1 MSIQEGQVMNED
13 IDAVNRMRAITLSRE
28 YGSGGGEIA
37 SRLAKRLGWALI
49 DHAIVERTAREL
61 GTSQEEAEAHDEHT
75 EGRVSQVLNSML
87 YLSPASMVIAPPEVF
102 LSDEV
107 YRSAVN
113 KLVRAA
119 AERGHVV
126 IVGRASQVILAGLR
140 DVLHVRILAPFEKR
154 VAYVMQR
161 EGLDQHAAESR
172 IHTKD
177 HDRAK
182 HLEMEYHQK
191 LEDGHLYDL
200 VLNTSLLD
208 LESAVEVICFTLQQ
222 KAKGLA
228 TKTGELGPARGLS
241 QYPGQPQDF
250 RPLKPGTR

>member
-1 MSIQEGQVMNED
+1 MSIQEGQVMNEE
-13 IDAVNRMRAITLSRE
+13 IDAINRMRAITLSRE

-37 SRLAKRLGWALI
+37 SRLAKRLGWRLI
-49 DHAIVERTAREL
+49 DHAIVERTALEM
-61 GTSQEEAEAHDEHT
+61 GTSTQEAEAHDEYT
-75 EGRVSQVLNSML
+75 KGIVSRVLNTML
-87 YLSPASMVIAPPEVF
+87 YLYPASMVSAPPEAF
-102 LSDEV
+102 LSDEE
-107 YRSAVN
+107 YRHAVN
-113 KLVRAA
+113 KIVRAA

-177 HDRAK
+177 HDRAR

-208 LESAVEVICFTLQQ
+208 LESAVEVICFTLHER
-222 KAKGLA
+222 ALGLA
-228 TKTGELGPARGLS
+228 TKTGELGPARGVS
-241 QYPGQPQDF
+241 RYPNQPGDLL
-250 RPLKPGTR
+250 P

>member
-1 MSIQEGQVMNED
+1 MNED
-13 IDAVNRMRAITLSRE
+13 IDPINRMRAITISRE

-37 SRLAKRLGWALI
+37 SRLAKRLGWRLI
-49 DHAIVERTAREL
+49 DHAIVERTALEM
-61 GTSQEEAEAHDEHT
+61 GTSTQEAEAHDEYT
-75 EGRVSQVLNSML
+75 VGRVSQVLNSML
-87 YLSPASMVIAPPEVF
+87 YLYPASMVSAPPEAF
-102 LSDEV
+102 LSDDD
-107 YRSAVN
+107 YRNTVN
-113 KLVRAA
+113 RIVKAA
-119 AERGHVV
+119 AVRGHVV

-140 DVLHVRILAPFEKR
+140 DVLHVRIIAPFEKR

-161 EGLDQHAAESR
+161 EGLDQHTAESR

-191 LEDGHLYDL
+191 FEDAHLYDL

-228 TKTGELGPARGLS
+228 TKTSDLGPARGVS
-241 QYPGQPQDF
+241 RYPDQPGDF
-250 RPLKPGTR
+250 LPLTHRFEE

>member
-1 MSIQEGQVMNED
+1 MNED
-13 IDAVNRMRAITLSRE
+13 IDPIKRMRAITISRE

-37 SRLAKRLGWALI
+37 SRLAKRLGWDLI
-49 DHAIVERTAREL
+49 DHAIVERVASEM
-61 GTSQEEAEAHDEHT
+61 GTSTQEAEAHDEYT
-75 EGRVSQVLNSML
+75 EGIVSRVLNSMQ
-87 YLSPASMVIAPPEVF
+87 YIYPASMVSAPPEAF
-102 LSDEV
+102 LSDED

-113 KLVRAA
+113 RIVRSAA
-119 AERGHVV
+119 ARGHVV
-126 IVGRASQVILAGLR
+126 IVGRASQVILADLR

-172 IHTKD
+172 IHLKD

-208 LESAVEVICFTLQQ
+208 LESAVEVICCTLQR

-228 TKTGELGPARGLS
+228 TKTGDLGPARGAS
-241 QYPGQPQDF
+241 RYPDQPGDF
-250 RPLKPGTR
+250 RPLTHRFEE

>member
-1 MSIQEGQVMNED
+1 MNED
-13 IDAVNRMRAITLSRE
+13 IDAINRMRAITLSRE

-75 EGRVSQVLNSML
+75 EGRVSRVLSSML
-87 YLSPASMVIAPPEVF
+87 YLSPASMAMAPPEAF
-102 LSDEV
+102 LSDEE

-119 AERGHVV
+119 ARRGHVV
-126 IVGRASQVILAGLR
+126 IVGRASQVTLADLR
-140 DVLHVRILAPFEKR
+140 DVLHVRIIAPFEKR

-177 HDRAK
+177 HDRAR

-228 TKTGELGPARGLS
+228 TTTGELGPARGVS
-241 QYPGQPQDF
+241 RYPNQPTDF
-250 RPLKPGTR
+250 SLVTHRFEG

>member
-1 MSIQEGQVMNED
+1 MNED
-13 IDAVNRMRAITLSRE
+13 IDPINRMRAITISRE

-37 SRLAKRLGWALI
+37 SRLAKRLGWRLI
-49 DHAIVERTAREL
+49 DHAIVERTALEM
-61 GTSQEEAEAHDEHT
+61 GTSTQEAEAHDEYT
-75 EGRVSQVLNSML
+75 EGRVSRVLNSML
-87 YLSPASMVIAPPEVF
+87 YLYPASMVSAPPEAF
-102 LSDEV
+102 LSDDD
-107 YRSAVN
+107 YRNTVN
-113 KLVRAA
+113 RIVRAA
-119 AERGHVV
+119 AVRGHVV

-140 DVLHVRILAPFEKR
+140 DVLHVRVIAPFEKR

-177 HDRAK
+177 HDRVR

-191 LEDGHLYDL
+191 LEDARLYDL

-208 LESAVEVICFTLQQ
+208 LESAVDVISFTLQQ

-228 TKTGELGPARGLS
+228 TKTGDLGPARGVS
-241 QYPGQPQDF
+241 RYPDQPGDF
-250 RPLKPGTR
+250 RPLTYRFK

>member
-1 MSIQEGQVMNED
+1 MNED
-13 IDAVNRMRAITLSRE
+13 IDPINRMRAITISRE

-37 SRLAKRLGWALI
+37 SRLAKRLGWRLI
-49 DHAIVERTAREL
+49 DHAIVERTALEM
-61 GTSQEEAEAHDEHT
+61 GTSTQEAEAHDEYT
-75 EGRVSQVLNSML
+75 VGRVSQVLNSML
-87 YLSPASMVIAPPEVF
+87 YLYPASMVSAPPEAF
-102 LSDEV
+102 LSDDD
-107 YRSAVN
+107 YRNTVN
-113 KLVRAA
+113 RIVKAA
-119 AERGHVV
+119 AVRGHVV

-140 DVLHVRILAPFEKR
+140 DVLHVRVIAPFEKR

-177 HDRAK
+177 HDRAR

-191 LEDGHLYDL
+191 LEDARLYDL

-228 TKTGELGPARGLS
+228 TKTGDLGPARGVS
-241 QYPGQPQDF
+241 RYPDQPGDF
-250 RPLKPGTR
+250 RPLTYRFEE